1 MQTAAQFKS
10 VAVRQHHVQHHDI
23 ERLLPEQLP
32 HTRRVLGRAHV
43 EQMTAQIDGQRVAD
57 LAVIIHDK
65 NARSRTK
72 LRSSAHHDVPAAQ
85 PGMILI
91 EWRDLIPFVA
101 GESPHGEK
109 PLLRTADSRCVS
121 IFLH

>member
-1 MQTAAQFKS
+1 MQTAAQLKA
-10 VAVRQHHVQHHDI
+10 VAVRQHHIQYHDI

-32 HTRRVLGRAHV
+32 HARCVLSRAHV

-65 NARSRTK
+65 NARSRAK

-91 EWRDLIPFVA
+91 EWRDLIPFVT

-109 PLLRTADSRCVS
+109 PLLSTADSRCAS
-121 IFLH
+121 LFLN